1 MSNLIVSAVDVGGFC
16 GKAAELLQ
24 FAGWVLTFF
33 KVAIPVIIIALGM
46 FDFGKAVVASKD
58 DEIKTQTK
66 RLIYRAVAGIVIFF
80 IPSIV
85 LWLFGAI
92 SNYETA
98 AEEAQFNVCRE
109 CVLTPWGNTCET
121 AINANKAEEK
131 NNY

>member
-1 MSNLIVSAVDVGGFC
+1 M
-16 GKAAELLQ
+16 
-24 FAGWVLTFF
+24 LTFF

-66 RLIYRAVAGIVIFF
+66 RLIYRAIAGVVIFF

-92 SNYETA
+92 SDSYNTA
-98 AEEAQFNVCRE
+98 EDKSGFEACRA
-109 CVLTPWGNTCET
+109 CVLEPWSSSCP
-121 AINANKAEEK
+121 NKTSQ
-131 NNY
+131 Y